1 MFQLLSPPELEE
13 LFHTSVKCIRAW
25 VSLWQNSQMFWKQDA
40 LSLHYKKRNGKRNSI
55 ERKKPNSL
63 SRIPSPTGI
72 NTDLSSWPSLWLSS
86 FPRVTEANWSHW
98 RRIGGMAQLLWEWL
112 EFPVSFLTDAIRKVQ
127 SCNNSA
133 WGRSNTEQSQWAIA
147 VTYDEGG
154 KLFQGNSLLPKIFRW
169 KMSKESFMASMLNVL
184 QKMNMLW
191 CSLRICI
198 KATPNCSNYHP
209 PQSFFF

>member
-13 LFHTSVKCIRAW
+13 LFHTSVKRIRAW
-25 VSLWQNSQMFWKQDA
+25 VSQWQNSQMFWKQDA

-86 FPRVTEANWSHW
+86 FPHVTEANWSHW

-112 EFPVSFLTDAIRKVQ
+112 EFPVSFLRDAIRKVQ
-127 SCNNSA
+127 SCNNSG
-133 WGRSNTEQSQWAIA
+133 WGRSNTEQSQWAIV
-147 VTYDEGG
+147 VTDDVGG
-154 KLFQGNSLLPKIFRW
+154 SFSWETVFCLRFSVGKCQKSHSWPACWMFYRRW
-169 KMSKESFMASMLNVL
+169 T
-184 QKMNMLW
+184 
-191 CSLRICI
+191 CCGI
-198 KATPNCSNYHP
+198 H
-209 PQSFFF
+209 